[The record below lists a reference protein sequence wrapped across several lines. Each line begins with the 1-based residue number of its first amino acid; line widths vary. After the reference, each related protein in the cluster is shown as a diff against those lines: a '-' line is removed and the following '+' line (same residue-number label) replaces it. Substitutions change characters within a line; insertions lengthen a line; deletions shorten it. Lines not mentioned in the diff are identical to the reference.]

1 MKASILRKD
10 DVQAL
15 TGQGGGQDLTS
26 RQSETLTGGGQHA
39 GNMYLYRGTL
49 LAIV

>member
-15 TGQGGGQDLTS
+15 TGQESGQDLTS
-26 RQSETLTGGGQHA
+26 RQSETLTVA
-39 GNMYLYRGTL
+39 VNMLERCIF
-49 LAIV
+49 IVAPCLRSV